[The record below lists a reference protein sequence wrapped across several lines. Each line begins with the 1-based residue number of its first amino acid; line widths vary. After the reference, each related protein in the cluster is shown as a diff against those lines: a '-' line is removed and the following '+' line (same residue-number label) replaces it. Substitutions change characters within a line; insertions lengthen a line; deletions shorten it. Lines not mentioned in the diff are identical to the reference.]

1 MFEALPLALRVRAGE
16 ASRGDAS
23 DGEWLT
29 EFAHQPDELRR
40 LVELVPHGPE
50 IATRVLLA
58 LDASVGSDVSV
69 GWAETVARALEPFHA
84 AVYGGQAD
92 TSVVRHEVDIPDD
105 ATVAISLEVEDAL
118 DSALR
123 DDDAIGPWVGALY
136 EPLWQLL
143 HANPLALW
151 YALCPYVR
159 TLEDP
164 RLRQVADALDE
175 WPAARRA
182 RLHVIRSVKLGRCV
196 SLSERARGPRG

>member
-1 MFEALPLALRVRAGE
+1 MFEALPLRLRARRE
-16 ASRGDAS
+16 LSRGDAS

-50 IATRVLLA
+50 IATRVVLA
-58 LDASVGSDVSV
+58 LDASVASFDERV

-84 AVYGGQAD
+84 AVYGGHAD
-92 TSVVRHEVDIPDD
+92 TSAVRHEVDIPDD
-105 ATVAISLEVEDAL
+105 AKVAISLEVEDAL

-143 HANPLALW
+143 HATPMALW

-175 WPAARRA
+175 WPAAHRA
-182 RLHVIRSVKLGRCV
+182 RLHVVRSVKLGRWV
-196 SLSERARGPRG
+196 SLSERAPAPRG